1 MFELVPST
9 DMRDFYKEIG
19 FEFTDFQKATL
30 IWNAPDKARQEILD
44 ALQELADETAETK
57 VRQQIL
63 ERITYEKKAFAIFLD
78 NSDSKFVYVVED
90 REDRC
95 SCGFYQKY
103 DMAVNYAVRYSKEY
117 ETKCSIKKQRI
128 VMEEADEIVRNSFR
142 ENPNMGGGDFE
153 SPEYCAYSG
162 DEVASAILNEKGE
175 VVRFWSLELPEEEKT
190 VDEYRTDRF
199 EFAFMKEPFAM
210 PPGTVVKNIVTGNYG
225 VLAQGKEDWDAY
237 MKRIEERNLYVDFSD
252 IQVIV
257 YELTEKGYWSHE
269 HTNPMHIEADLP
281 SAEAEDGK
289 VQAFRRA
296 AEALGNYFRTKSKGE
311 NLNPF
316 EESVLKYAREYAAV
330 CKEED
335 RWGKIVE
342 KAEKPE
348 DILW

>member
-9 DMRDFYKEIG
+9 YMRDFYTEIG

-30 IWNAPDKARQEILD
+30 IWNAPARTRQEILD

-63 ERITYEKKAFAIFLD
+63 ERIDYEKKTFSAFL
-78 NSDSKFVYVVED
+78 NNPGSKYVYVVED
-90 REDRC
+90 WEDRC

-117 ETKCSIKKQRI
+117 ETKCFIKKQRI
-128 VMEEADEIVRNSFR
+128 VMEEADEIVRNPFR
-142 ENPNMGGGDFE
+142 ENPNIGGNFE
-153 SPEYCAYSG
+153 ISEYSEYSG
-162 DEVASAILNEKGE
+162 DEVASATLNERGE
-175 VVRFWSLELPEEEKT
+175 VVRFWSSELPEEEKT

-199 EFAFMKEPFAM
+199 EFAFIKVPFAM
-210 PPGTVVKNIVTGNYG
+210 QPGTIVKNVIIGNYG
-225 VLAQGKEDWDAY
+225 VLAQGKENWDAY

-257 YELTEKGYWSHE
+257 YELTEMGYWSHE
-269 HTNPMHIEADLP
+269 HTNPMHIEADSSLTDV
-281 SAEAEDGK
+281 EDGK
-289 VQAFRRA
+289 VQAFRKA
-296 AEALGNYFRTKSKGE
+296 AEALGNYFRAKSKGE
-311 NLNPF
+311 TLNSF
-316 EESVLKYAREYAAV
+316 EESVLRYAREYAMV
-330 CKEED
+330 CKEKE

-342 KAEKPE
+342 KAKKPE

>member
-1 MFELVPST
+1 MFELVPSKY
-9 DMRDFYKEIG
+9 MRDFYKEIG

-30 IWNAPDKARQEILD
+30 IWNAPNKTRQEILD
-44 ALQELADETAETK
+44 ALQELADETREAK

-63 ERITYEKKAFAIFLD
+63 ERIGYEKKIFAVFLD
-78 NSDSKFVYVVED
+78 NSDSKYVYVVED
-90 REDRC
+90 WEDRC

-117 ETKCSIKKQRI
+117 ETKCFIKKQRI
-128 VMEEADEIVRNSFR
+128 VMEEADEIVRNPFR
-142 ENPNMGGGDFE
+142 ENPNIGCDFE
-153 SPEYCAYSG
+153 ISEYSAYSG
-162 DEVASAILNEKGE
+162 DEVASAALNERGE

-190 VDEYRTDRF
+190 VEEYRTDRF
-199 EFAFMKEPFAM
+199 EFAFMKIPFSM
-210 PPGTVVKNIVTGNYG
+210 QPGTIVKNIVTGTYG

-237 MKRIEERNLYVDFSD
+237 MKRREERNLYVDFSD

-269 HTNPMHIEADLP
+269 HTNPMYIEADSPLT
-281 SAEAEDGK
+281 EVEDGK

-296 AEALGNYFRTKSKGE
+296 TEALGSYFRAKNSGE
-311 NLNPF
+311 NASPF
-316 EESVLKYAREYAAV
+316 EEDVIKYAKEYARV

-342 KAEKPE
+342 KAEKLE

>member
-9 DMRDFYKEIG
+9 YMRDFYKEIG

-63 ERITYEKKAFAIFLD
+63 ERIDYEKKTFAAFL
-78 NSDSKFVYVVED
+78 NNPDSKYVYVVED
-90 REDRC
+90 WEDRC
-95 SCGFYQKY
+95 SCGFYEKY
-103 DMAVNYAVRYSKEY
+103 DMAVSYAVRYSKEY
-117 ETKCSIKKQRI
+117 ETKCLIKKQRI
-128 VMEEADEIVRNSFR
+128 VMEEADEIVRNPFR
-142 ENPNMGGGDFE
+142 ENPNIGGNFE
-153 SPEYCAYSG
+153 ISEYSAYSG
-162 DEVASAILNEKGE
+162 DAVASVTLNESGE
-175 VVRFWSLELPEEEKT
+175 VIRFWSSELPEEEKT

-199 EFAFMKEPFAM
+199 EFAFMKVPFEM
-210 PPGTVVKNIVTGNYG
+210 KGGTIVKNVITGDYG
-225 VLAQGKEDWDAY
+225 VLAQGKKEWDAY

-269 HTNPMHIEADLP
+269 HTNPMYIEVASLTT
-281 SAEAEDGK
+281 EVEDGK

-316 EESVLKYAREYAAV
+316 EGSVLKYAREYAAV
-330 CKEED
+330 CKEKD

>member
-1 MFELVPST
+1 MFELVPSKYA
-9 DMRDFYKEIG
+9 RDFYKEIG

-30 IWNAPDKARQEILD
+30 IWNAPDKIRQEILD

-63 ERITYEKKAFAIFLD
+63 ERIAYEKKAFAAFLD
-78 NSDSKFVYVVED
+78 NSDFKFVYVVED

-103 DMAVNYAVRYSKEY
+103 DMAVNYAVRYSNEY
-117 ETKCSIKKQRI
+117 ETKCFIKKQRI
-128 VMEEADEIVRNSFR
+128 VMEEADEIVRNPFR
-142 ENPNMGGGDFE
+142 ENPNMGSDFE
-153 SPEYCAYSG
+153 SAECCEYSG
-162 DEVASAILNEKGE
+162 DEMASATLNERGE
-175 VVRFWSLELPEEEKT
+175 VVRFWSLELPEEEKI

-199 EFAFMKEPFAM
+199 EFAFMKVPFAM
-210 PPGTVVKNIVTGNYG
+210 PPGTIVKNIVTGNYG

-269 HTNPMHIEADLP
+269 HTNPMHIEVDLP
-281 SAEAEDGK
+281 SAEAEDEKG
-289 VQAFRRA
+289 QAFRKA
-296 AEALGNYFRTKSKGE
+296 TEALGNYFSTKNQGE
-311 NLNPF
+311 NRNLF
-316 EESVLKYAREYAAV
+316 EKSVLKYAREYAMM

>member
-9 DMRDFYKEIG
+9 DMRNFYKEIG

-30 IWNAPDKARQEILD
+30 IWNAPNKIRQEILD

-63 ERITYEKKAFAIFLD
+63 ERIAYEKKAFAAFLD

-128 VMEEADEIVRNSFR
+128 VTEEADEIVRNSFR
-142 ENPNMGGGDFE
+142 ENPNMGGDFE

-162 DEVASAILNEKGE
+162 DEVASAILNEKGD

-199 EFAFMKEPFAM
+199 EFAFMKVPFAM